1 MDVTLT
7 DEDAFSKL
15 MMFLLNPIS
24 PSPGAGLHNFFHPT
38 IRDGSTWSKFGAR
51 GEHGDVFC
59 PQLWCALILRELNQ
73 IFIAYLFK
81 GGQEQSFF
89 LQKLLFTAFLVKIL
103 KILAKFSFDII
114 LLR

>member
-51 GEHGDVFC
+51 GEHGDVFLVSNLC
-59 PQLWCALILRELNQ
+59 RCSLILRELNQ
-73 IFIAYLFK
+73 IFFAFLFN
-81 GGQEQSFF
+81 GSQEQSFF
-89 LQKLLFTAFLVKIL
+89 LPTLLFMAFLVRVL
-103 KILAKFSFDII
+103 KILTYALVST
-114 LLR
+114 